1 MLNRT
6 FSTVAAAL
14 LAAACAHP
22 GASIPSAQT
31 APATIDLVVAATTD
45 IHGRARGWDYDT
57 NRPDPAVGLARAATV
72 VDSLRHAC
80 PGAIAQRDTAAGG
93 VVLRDA
99 AEGCV
104 ILIDAGDITQ
114 GNALA
119 FVAARVSRDSG
130 ATPVIA
136 AMNAMRY
143 DAAAVGNHD
152 FNYGI
157 GYLERNARQAHFP
170 LVAANV
176 RRADGRRLVRG
187 WTMVER
193 AGVKVGIVGATTP
206 GSMVWDR
213 DNLRAGQVVIGDIV
227 PSVRTAVDSARG
239 AGADVIVVT
248 MHSGLGEPATYDTV
262 STGLPSD
269 NVAARVAREVPGVD
283 LVVYGHSHKEM
294 ADTSING
301 VLLVQAKNWVQSV
314 AVAHLQ
320 LARDAGRWRVRST
333 AGTLIRT
340 AGHAESPAV
349 LAATDAAHRAT
360 VAWVT
365 TPLGRTDVAW
375 RADSARVVDT
385 PLQDFVLE
393 VMRRATHAD
402 LAAGAAF
409 SLDASLDTGAIT
421 AARLQALYPYDN
433 SVRAIRIS
441 GRQLREYLEH
451 SARYFT
457 VDAAGA
463 PTVNREIPGYNFD
476 MVAGADYVLDLSRPV
491 GERVSRLEVKGRPV
505 APMDSFTLALTN
517 YRQTGGGGY
526 TMIVGAPEVY
536 RSTED
541 VRQLL
546 TDEVRRVG
554 VLRPQDY
561 FTRNWRIEPASAV
574 SALYRLMRGGVGPV
588 AAGAPRATPSD
599 PTALARRTP
608 RPPTRLRV
616 IGTNDFHGALEPR
629 TDSRGVRRGGAAYLA
644 AAIRRA
650 AAECHPPQCQV
661 LLVDAGD
668 EFQGTLASNLAFG
681 KPITGIFN
689 ELGYAAAAL
698 GNHEFDWGQDTLRAR
713 MRDAHYDFL
722 GANVRYKDGR
732 DVPWIRDDTLVTRGP
747 LRIGIIG
754 LASVV
759 TASTTLARN
768 VAGLSFLPPGPIVDS
783 LARGLRARG
792 ADYVIVLA
800 HDGAFCDRG
809 PASCTGQ
816 IIGIAQSFHEPID
829 AIVSGHTHSLVNT
842 TVAGIPVVQA
852 YSSGTALDVIDL
864 GPDGVTHK
872 VRNVL
877 PDSTAPDPAV
887 ARLVSQALARVA
899 PIIDQPIARIARTY
913 TRTDTGPQQY
923 PLGNLIAD
931 AMRRGGQGDVA
942 VMNNGGIRT
951 DLRAG
956 TATYGSLFE
965 LQPFGNTLYRI
976 TVTGAA
982 LRDYLERLVAHNDPR
997 YHVSGIQLT
1006 YDPSAAPG
1014 ARLRS
1019 ATLVSGRP
1027 IDPAATYRIV
1037 LNNFMAEGGE
1047 GMNLSAGAI
1056 RSEHLSTI
1064 DLDALVRYLKT
1075 LPQPVRAPT
1084 EIRIRPTGATQ

>member
-1 MLNRT
+1 MRNRT
-6 FSTVAAAL
+6 YSTVAAAL

-22 GASIPSAQT
+22 ASSIPRAEA
-31 APATIDLVVAATTD
+31 APAGVDLVVAATTD
-45 IHGRARGWDYDT
+45 IHGRVRGWNYDT
-57 NRPDPAVGLARAATV
+57 DRPDSAVGLARAATI
-72 VDSLRHAC
+72 VDSLRQAS
-80 PGAIAQRDTAAGG
+80 GG
-93 VVLRDA
+93 RLV
-99 AEGCV
+99 
-104 ILIDAGDITQ
+104 LIDAGDITQ
-114 GNALA
+114 GNAIA
-119 FVAARVSRDSG
+119 YVAARASRDSG
-130 ATPVIA
+130 PTPVIA

-152 FNYGI
+152 FNYGVP
-157 GYLERNARQAHFP
+157 YLERNLRQAKFP
-170 LVAANV
+170 LLAANV
-176 RRADGRRLVRG
+176 RRADGRRLVPA

-213 DNLRAGQVVIGDIV
+213 DNLRAAKVVVGDIL
-227 PSVRTAVDSARG
+227 PAVRLGVDSARA
-239 AGADVIVVT
+239 AGADVVVVT

-314 AVAHLQ
+314 AAAHLQ
-320 LARDAGRWRVRST
+320 LARDNGRWRVTSRT
-333 AGTLIRT
+333 GTLIHT
-340 AGHAESPAV
+340 AGHAESPTV
-349 LAATDAAHRAT
+349 LAATEAAHRAA

-375 RADSARVVDT
+375 RADSARVTDT

-393 VMRRATHAD
+393 VMRRAAHAD

-409 SLDASLDTGAIT
+409 SLDASLDSGAIT
-421 AARLQALYPYDN
+421 AARMQALYPYDN
-433 SVRAIRIS
+433 TVRAIRIS
-441 GRQLREYLEH
+441 GKQLREYLEQ
-451 SARYFT
+451 SARYYT
-457 VDAAGA
+457 VDATGA
-463 PTVNREIPGYNFD
+463 PKVNPEIPGYNFD
-476 MVAGADYVLDLSRPV
+476 MLAGADYVLDVSRPT
-491 GERVSRLEVKGRPV
+491 GERVTRLEVRGRAV
-505 APMDSFTLALTN
+505 APRDSFTLALTN

-546 TDEVRRVG
+546 TDEVRRAG

-574 SALYRLMRGGVGPV
+574 SSLYRELRGAVGPV
-588 AAGAPRATPSD
+588 AAGAPRAAGKDTIP
-599 PTALARRTP
+599 LARRTP
-608 RPPTRLRV
+608 RPPTRLR
-616 IGTNDFHGALEPR
+616 ILGTNDFHGALEPR
-629 TDSRGVRRGGAAYLA
+629 VDSRGVRRGGAAYLA

-650 AAECHPPQCQV
+650 AAECAPPQCQV
-661 LLVDAGD
+661 LLVDGGD

-713 MRDAHYDFL
+713 MRDAHYPFL
-722 GANVRYKDGR
+722 GANVRFSDGR

-747 LRIGIIG
+747 LKIGIIG
-754 LASVV
+754 LASVT

-768 VAGLSFLPPGPIVDS
+768 VADLRFLPPGPIVDS
-783 LARGLRARG
+783 LARQLRARG

-800 HDGAFCDRG
+800 HDGAFCERG
-809 PASCTGQ
+809 TCKGE
-816 IIGIAQSFHEPID
+816 IIDIAQSFREPID
-829 AIVSGHTHSLVNT
+829 AIISGHTHSLVNT
-842 TVAGIPVVQA
+842 TVAGIPIVQA
-852 YSSGTALDVIDL
+852 YSSGTALDVVDL
-864 GPDGVTHK
+864 GPDGVTTK

-877 PDSTAPDPAV
+877 PDSIAPDPAV
-887 ARLVSQALARVA
+887 AALVSQAMARVA
-899 PIIDQPIARIARTY
+899 PIINQPIARIAETL
-913 TRTDTGPQQY
+913 TRSDTGPQQY

-931 AMRRGGQGDVA
+931 GLRFAGKGDVA

-976 TVTGAA
+976 TVTGEA
-982 LRDYLERLVAHNDPR
+982 LRAYLERLVARNDPR
-997 YHVSGIQLT
+997 YHVSGVQLT
-1006 YDPSAAPG
+1006 YDPAGAPG

-1019 ATLVSGRP
+1019 ATLADGRP
-1027 IDPAATYRIV
+1027 IDPAAQYRIV

-1047 GMNLSAGAI
+1047 GLGLSAGAI
-1056 RSEHLSTI
+1056 KSEHLSTI
-1064 DLDALVRYLKT
+1064 DLDALVSYLRT

-1084 EIRIRPTGATQ
+1084 EVRIRPTGATR

>member
-1 MLNRT
+1 MLNRS

-22 GASIPSAQT
+22 ANSGPSVQ
-31 APATIDLVVAATTD
+31 APAGVDLVVAATTD
-45 IHGRARGWDYDT
+45 IHGRVRGWDYDRD
-57 NRPDPAVGLARAATV
+57 RPDTLVGLARAATI
-72 VDSLRHAC
+72 VDSLRNAC
-80 PGAIAQRDTAAGG
+80 PDAGRGCDARSNAAC
-93 VVLRDA
+93 
-99 AEGCV
+99 GCV
-104 ILIDAGDITQ
+104 VLIDAGDITQ

-119 FVAARVSRDSG
+119 FVAARVARDSG
-130 ATPVIA
+130 PTPVIA
-136 AMNAMRY
+136 AMNSMHY

-152 FNYGI
+152 FNYGVP
-157 GYLERNARQAHFP
+157 YLERNLRQARFP
-170 LVAANV
+170 LLAANV
-176 RRADGRRLVRG
+176 RRADGRRVVPG

-206 GSMVWDR
+206 GSMLWDR
-213 DNLRAGQVVIGDIV
+213 DNLRAAQVVIGDIM
-227 PSVRTAVDSARG
+227 PAVRVAVDSARA

-301 VLLVQAKNWVQSV
+301 VLLIQAKNWVQSV
-314 AVAHLQ
+314 AVAHLR
-320 LARDAGRWRVRST
+320 LARESGRWRVTRRS
-333 AGTLIRT
+333 GTLVHT

-360 VAWVT
+360 VAWIT

-375 RADSARVVDT
+375 RADSARVADT

-393 VMRRATHAD
+393 VMRRAAHAD

-409 SLDASLDTGAIT
+409 SLDASLDSGAIT

-433 SVRAIRIS
+433 TVRAIRVS
-441 GRQLREYLEH
+441 GRQLRDYLEQ

-476 MVAGADYVLDLSRPV
+476 ILAGADYVLDVSRPV
-491 GERVSRLEVKGRPV
+491 GERVTRLEVKGRPV
-505 APMDSFTLALTN
+505 APTDSFTLALTN

-526 TMIVGAPEVY
+526 SMIAGAPVVY
-536 RSTED
+536 KSTED

-546 TDEVRRVG
+546 TDEVRRAG

-574 SALYRLMRGGVGPV
+574 SALYRALRGGVGPA
-588 AAGAPRATPSD
+588 AAGAPRAAARDTTP
-599 PTALARRTP
+599 LARRTP
-608 RPPTRLRV
+608 RPPTRLR
-616 IGTNDFHGALEPR
+616 ILGTNDFHGALEPR

-644 AAIRRA
+644 ATIRRA
-650 AAECHPPQCQV
+650 AAECAPPQCQV
-661 LLVDAGD
+661 ILVDGGD

-689 ELGYAAAAL
+689 DLGYAAAAL

-732 DVPWIRDDTLVTRGP
+732 DVPWIRDDTLVVRGP

-754 LASVV
+754 LASVL
-759 TASTTLARN
+759 TGSTTIARN
-768 VAGLSFLPPGPIVDS
+768 VADLRFLPPGPIVDS

-792 ADYVIVLA
+792 ADYVIVLD
-800 HDGAFCDRG
+800 HDGAYCDDSG
-809 PASCTGQ
+809 AAACKGE
-816 IIGIAQSFHEPID
+816 IIGIAQSIHEPID
-829 AIVSGHTHSLVNT
+829 AIISGHTHSMINT

-852 YSSGTALDVIDL
+852 YSSGTALDVVDL
-864 GPDGVTHK
+864 GPEGVTHR
-872 VRNVL
+872 VRDVL
-877 PDSTAPDPAV
+877 PDSIAPDPAV
-887 ARLVSQALARVA
+887 ARLVSQAMARVA
-899 PIIDQPIARIARTY
+899 PIIDQPIARIAETY

-931 AMRRGGQGDVA
+931 AMRYAGQGDVA

-976 TVTGAA
+976 TVTGER
-982 LRDYLERLVAHNDPR
+982 LRAYLERLVSRNDPR
-997 YHVSGIQLT
+997 YHVSGVELT
-1006 YDPSAAPG
+1006 YDPTAAPG

-1019 ATLVSGRP
+1019 ATLASGRP
-1027 IDPAATYRIV
+1027 IDPAAQYRLV

-1047 GMNLSAGAI
+1047 GLGLSAGAI
-1056 RSEHLSTI
+1056 RTEHLSTI
-1064 DLDALVRYLKT
+1064 DLDALVHYLKT
-1075 LPQPVRAPT
+1075 LPQPVHAPA
-1084 EIRIRPTGATQ
+1084 EVRIRAVGATR

>member
-6 FSTVAAAL
+6 FSTVAVAL
-14 LAAACAHP
+14 FAGACAHP
-22 GASIPSAQT
+22 ASSLPRAES
-31 APATIDLVVAATTD
+31 APATMDFVIAATTD
-45 IHGRARGWDYDT
+45 IHGRVRGWDYDVD
-57 NRPDPAVGLARAATV
+57 RPDPAVGLARAATI
-72 VDSLRHAC
+72 VDSLRHAAF
-80 PGAIAQRDTAAGG
+80 GR
-93 VVLRDA
+93 VL
-99 AEGCV
+99 
-104 ILIDAGDITQ
+104 LIDAGDITQ

-119 FVAARVSRDSG
+119 FVGARVSRDSG

-136 AMNAMRY
+136 AMNAMHY

-152 FNYGI
+152 FNYGVP
-157 GYLERNARQAHFP
+157 YLERNVRQARFP
-170 LVAANV
+170 LLAANV
-176 RRADGRRLVRG
+176 RRADGRRLVPG

-213 DNLRAGQVVIGDIV
+213 DNLRAAQVVVVDIV
-227 PSVRTAVDSARG
+227 PAVRVAVDSARG
-239 AGADVIVVT
+239 AGADLVVVT
-248 MHSGLGEPATYDTV
+248 MHSGLGETATYDTV

-283 LVVYGHSHKEM
+283 VVVYGHSHKEM
-294 ADTSING
+294 PDTSING

-314 AVAHLQ
+314 AAAQLQ
-320 LARDAGRWRVRST
+320 LARENGHWRVASKS
-333 AGTLIRT
+333 GTLIRT

-349 LAATDAAHRAT
+349 LAATEAAHRAA

-365 TPLGRTDVAW
+365 TPLGRTEVAW

-393 VMRRATHAD
+393 VMRRTAHAD

-409 SLDASLDTGAIT
+409 SLDASLDAGAIT

-476 MVAGADYVLDLSRPV
+476 MMTGAEYVLDLSRPV
-491 GERVSRLEVKGRPV
+491 GERVTRLEVKGHAV
-505 APMDSFTLALTN
+505 APADSFTLALTN

-526 TMIVGAPEVY
+526 SMIIGAPEVY

-546 TDEVRRVG
+546 TDEVRRAG

-574 SALYRLMRGGVGPV
+574 SALYRQLRGGAGPV
-588 AAGAPRATPSD
+588 AAGAPRATAKDTTP
-599 PTALARRTP
+599 LARRTP
-608 RPPTRLRV
+608 RPPTRLRI

-629 TDSRGVRRGGAAYLA
+629 TDSRGVRRGGVAYLA

-650 AAECHPPQCQV
+650 AAECQPPQCQV
-661 LLVDAGD
+661 LLVDGGD

-722 GANVRYKDGR
+722 GANVRYADGR

-754 LASVV
+754 LASVL
-759 TASTTLARN
+759 TASTTLGRN
-768 VAGLSFLPPGPIVDS
+768 VADLRFLPPGPIVDS
-783 LARGLRARG
+783 LARQLRARG

-800 HDGAFCDRG
+800 HDGAYCDHG
-809 PASCTGQ
+809 PTSCAGE
-816 IIGIAQSFHEPID
+816 IMGIAQSFHEPID
-829 AIVSGHTHSLVNT
+829 AIISGHTHSLINT
-842 TVAGIPVVQA
+842 TVAGIPVMQA
-852 YSSGTALDVIDL
+852 YSSGTAIDVVDL
-864 GPDGVTHK
+864 GPDGVTHR

-877 PDSTAPDPAV
+877 PDSLAPDPTV
-887 ARLVSQALARVA
+887 AKLVSHAMARIA
-899 PIIDQPIARIARTY
+899 PIINQPIATIAETY
-913 TRTDTGPQQY
+913 TRSDTGPQQF

-931 AMRRGGQGDVA
+931 GMRFAGQGDVA

-956 TATYGSLFE
+956 RATYGSLFE

-976 TVTGAA
+976 TVTGDA
-982 LRDYLERLVAHNDPR
+982 LRAYLERLVAHNEPR
-997 YHVSGIQLT
+997 YHVSGVRLT
-1006 YDPSAAPG
+1006 YDPAAAPG
-1014 ARLRS
+1014 ARIRS
-1019 ATLVSGRP
+1019 ATLANGRP
-1027 IDPAATYRIV
+1027 IVPAAHYRIV

-1047 GMNLSAGAI
+1047 GLGLSAGAI

-1064 DLDALVRYLKT
+1064 DLDALVRYLRT
-1075 LPQPVRAPT
+1075 LPQPVHAPP
-1084 EIRIRPTGATQ
+1084 EVRIRPTGATQ